1 MANCKTIGVFQPSHC
16 TGLLYDAIHGWMMG
30 RMDGKLHEKGPRR
43 PLIYVMLK
51 IEKKKLIQSCFY
63 SGGVRLKVPKLS

>member
-1 MANCKTIGVFQPSHC
+1 
-16 TGLLYDAIHGWMMG
+16 
-30 RMDGKLHEKGPRR
+30 MDGKLHEKGPRR
-43 PLIYVMLK
+43 LLIYVMLK